1 MKKILISFILLMFT
15 IACSTQQQGQK
26 VELMVSSAAS
36 LTDALHELKPLFEEQ
51 HPHISLVINF
61 GSSGKLAKQIE
72 QGAPSDVFLSA
83 SKKDMD
89 TLEAGDFIRKETR
102 ADFSKNKLVLITNLD
117 KPMEASSFESI
128 PVDQIQHMAIGE
140 PDTVPAGRYAK
151 EALERIGLWP
161 ALQGKLVLGSDVRQV
176 LTYVSS
182 GNADLGVV
190 YASDAVTTPKIKIL
204 AEANS
209 DWHQPIVYPGAV
221 ITASSHQEEAQ
232 AFMTFLL
239 GKQGRETLVKY
250 GFE

>member
-1 MKKILISFILLMFT
+1 MKKIFLSFMLMIFMM
-15 IACSTQQQGQK
+15 ACSIEEQGQK

-36 LTDALHELKPLFEEQ
+36 LTDALHELKPIFEEQ
-51 HPHISLVINF
+51 HPHISLVIHF

-89 TLEAGDFIRKETR
+89 TLEAGDLIRKETR
-102 ADFSKNKLVLITNLD
+102 ADFAKNKLVLITNAD
-117 KPMEASSFESI
+117 KPTEASSFESI
-128 PVDQIQHMAIGE
+128 PVDQIQHMAMGE

-151 EALERIGLWP
+151 ETLETIGLWP

-176 LTYVSS
+176 LTHVSL
-182 GNADLGVV
+182 GNADLGIV
-190 YASDAVTTPKIKIL
+190 YASDALTTPKIKIL
-204 AEANS
+204 AEANG

-221 ITASSHQEEAQ
+221 VTASAHQEEAEE
-232 AFMTFLL
+232 FMTFLL
-239 GKQGRETLVKY
+239 GKQGREILVKY